1 PLPEVPDPNDPIP
14 NASGTK
20 ERYISFSLNI
30 ADAGKDTGLRVKLTS
45 LHHPGSPLPPGTP
58 SFAAF
63 EGQLRYVNLLG
74 TGTCPDSAV
83 RGTSVMCGVL
93 SCTPEYR
100 DWTTLLAGK
109 SLHVTG
115 AEIVPDST
123 YDVSHLAASCAGTE
137 ASCAGASVELAVKTA
152 RWGNVDGSGT
162 NAAADVNVTDITT
175 VVNKVKDLASGT
187 VIKPRAQV
195 QPAVPVTTANVN
207 VLDIANT
214 VDAVKFKAYP
224 FTMSS
229 CP

>member
-1 PLPEVPDPNDPIP
+1 
-14 NASGTK
+14 
-20 ERYISFSLNI
+20 
-30 ADAGKDTGLRVKLTS
+30 
-45 LHHPGSPLPPGTP
+45 
-58 SFAAF
+58 
-63 EGQLRYVNLLG
+63 
-74 TGTCPDSAV
+74 
-83 RGTSVMCGVL
+83 ML

-100 DWTTLLAGK
+100 DWTTLIAGT

-187 VIKPRAQV
+187 VVKPRAQV
-195 QPAVPVTTANVN
+195 QPQIPVTTSNVN

-214 VDAVKFKAYP
+214 VDAVKLKAYP
-224 FTMSS
+224 FTMSN